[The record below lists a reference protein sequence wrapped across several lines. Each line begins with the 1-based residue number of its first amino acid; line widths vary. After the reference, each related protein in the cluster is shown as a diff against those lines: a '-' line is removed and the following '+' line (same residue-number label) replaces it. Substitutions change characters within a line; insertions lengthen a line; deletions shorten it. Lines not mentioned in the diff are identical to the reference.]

1 MRRRQATYIL
11 SIPTVSALSVEHR
24 RLIESILRR
33 RSDGPVIVKE
43 RRVTTASGES
53 FAQTK
58 ALWAIFEDRRAA
70 ELAREDLQ
78 TTFFHLQVA
87 LRLEWRRPSASR
99 EAPCSCVLTGA
110 RYGSAYYSGVCRC
123 ERHSSLVIHGQEE
136 PERLPGCEPGRLV
149 PLTRQEETQPVG
161 SRAHVAS
168 RSPLGRRRPARDV
181 RILALPTASGQ

>member
-11 SIPTVSALSVEHR
+11 SIPTVSALSAEHR

-43 RRVTTASGES
+43 RRVTTAGGES

-70 ELAREDLQ
+70 ELAREDLE
-78 TTFFHLQVA
+78 TVFFHLQVVE
-87 LRLEWRRPSASR
+87 RLEWRRPRASR

-110 RYGSAYYSGVCRC
+110 RYGGAYYSGVRHC
-123 ERHSSLVIHGQEE
+123 ERHSSLVVHGQEE
-136 PERLPGCEPGRLV
+136 PERLTGCEPVRLV
-149 PLTRQEETQPVG
+149 PLARQEETQPAG
-161 SRAHVAS
+161 RQAHAAS
-168 RSPLGRRRPARDV
+168 RPSLGRRRPVRDV
-181 RILALPTASGQ
+181 RILALRAASGQ